1 MKNPRSLWTLIAFM
15 LAAALLS
22 ACQTPAK
29 TVVTV
34 VAGTPA
40 VTIQVVTATAAP
52 TSTPIPPTAKPTLA
66 PVMPTMT
73 LIPTLALPTALP
85 TVKPTIKPT
94 VKPTLKPTSPP
105 MPPTARP
112 PAAGQ
117 GEVTLTVVNTF
128 SEGCRIGLWGP
139 ADVTVDAGGN
149 GGTASRAI
157 KAGTYGWRAFIGS
170 AATGQADNMVA
181 RAGGRCQFLCD
192 GPARAIRWGCN

>member
-1 MKNPRSLWTLIAFM
+1 MKSLRALLTLIALV
-15 LAAALLS
+15 LAGALLT
-22 ACQTPAK
+22 ACQPSVK

-52 TSTPIPPTAKPTLA
+52 TFTPVPPTAKPTLV
-66 PVMPTMT
+66 PVPPTMT
-73 LIPTLALPTALP
+73 LAPTLALPTALP
-85 TVKPTIKPT
+85 TVKPTLKPT
-94 VKPTLKPTSPP
+94 VRPTLKPTSPSV
-105 MPPTARP
+105 PPTARP

-117 GEVTLTVVNTF
+117 GDVTLTVVNTF
-128 SEGCRIGLWGP
+128 SEGCRIVLWGP

-149 GGTASRAI
+149 GGTASRTI
-157 KAGTYGWRAFIGS
+157 KPGTYGWKAFIGG
-170 AATGQADNMVA
+170 ATTGQADNMIA